1 MKTLKILVL
10 LVLTSVTF
18 NACSDSNPI
27 ENESTTQKS
36 IALRTVLN
44 EFKTSNNLSGKTDPA
59 NGFCFE
65 FVYPLTFSFN
75 NGTLVTVISLEGL
88 IDVLSNETTNLYIE
102 GIEFPFQVTGSNGA
116 ITTITNEEEF
126 IALIE
131 SCGFDTFN
139 DDLSNTFCFDIVF
152 PIQVQL
158 NGQVTDVNSLED
170 LLNLVNG
177 PNSNGEI
184 EIVFPISVNYNNET
198 VVVNNIYEFYDMT
211 NNCNQ
216 GGCVCTEE
224 YAPVCVQTPNGIVEF
239 GNMCFAEC
247 AGYSQ
252 NDLVPCNPNSCFIS
266 NLAVTVGNCN
276 PDFSYQLTIN
286 FSYVN
291 TSSSTF
297 IVRKSSGEIVG
308 SYALS
313 DLPITINNYV
323 SNTNATD
330 FLTVELGANNSC
342 SAIQNWILPNCS
354 GCNCT
359 TDVNPV
365 CVYDPNGTLIQFD
378 NSCLAACAGYTPNS
392 FVNCNQSGSNFANLL
407 GSCFTMV
414 YPVVVQSG
422 GALVTVNSNEQ
433 LLQYTSPAGG
443 MPVMNYP
450 ISVFFSNI
458 AASFTFANQAAFE
471 EQINTHC
478 N

>member
-59 NGFCFE
+59 TGFCFE
-65 FVYPLTFSFN
+65 FIYPLTFSYN
-75 NGTLVTVISLEGL
+75 NGTVVSVGNPVGL
-88 IDVLSNETTNLYIE
+88 MDILTNETSALYIE
-102 GIEFPFQVTGSNGA
+102 GIEFPFQVNTSTDA
-116 ITTITNEEEF
+116 ITITNEEEF

-184 EIVFPISVNYNNET
+184 EIVFPISVNYNNEI
-198 VVVNNIYEFYDMT
+198 VVVNTIYEFYEMT

-247 AGYSQ
+247 AGYTQ
-252 NDLVPCNPNSCFIS
+252 NDLVACNGSTLCDIS
-266 NLAVTVGNCN
+266 NLELTVGNCN
-276 PDFSYQLTIN
+276 PDGTYQLIIN
-286 FSYVN
+286 FTYTNPDDNIITVTNSLGDIISATPVTIMPIIINSY
-291 TSSSTF
+291 TS
-297 IVRKSSGEIVG
+297 
-308 SYALS
+308 
-313 DLPITINNYV
+313 
-323 SNTNATD
+323 TNASFD
-330 FLTVELGANNSC
+330 FVQVNLG
-342 SAIQNWILPNCS
+342 PNCQ
-354 GCNCT
+354 GIAEWTPPNCVCNCP

-365 CVYDPNGTLIQFD
+365 CVYNANGTLHQYD

-422 GALVTVNSNEQ
+422 GALVNVNSDSE

-450 ISVFFSNI
+450 ITVFFSNI